1 MQKHLIIIFVK
12 NPVVG
17 TVKTRLAESIG
28 DLKALEVYQDLME
41 KCRQEALKVACK
53 RHLFYSKAIVAIDAW
68 SSEHFEKKIQVEG
81 DLGIKISD
89 ACKTVFQEK
98 GKVLI
103 IGSDCYDLTD
113 AIIQEAFDK
122 LDHTDVVIG
131 PANDGGYYLLGT
143 KQFHPELFQ
152 DITWSTEKVLE
163 ETITRAKSKNLSFV
177 LLKELIDLDTL
188 EDLEKSGYVLKESHM
203 LKE

>member
-1 MQKHLIIIFVK
+1 MQKHLIIFIK

-53 RHLFYSKAIVAIDAW
+53 RHLFYSKAIVETDAW
-68 SSEHFEKKIQVEG
+68 SPEHFEKKVQVEG
-81 DLGIKISD
+81 NLGDKIVGAFQD
-89 ACKTVFQEK
+89 VFKKK

-103 IGSDCYDLTD
+103 IGSDCYDLSAEIIND
-113 AIIQEAFDK
+113 AFQK
-122 LDHTDVVIG
+122 LNQFDVVIG
-131 PANDGGYYLLGT
+131 PANDGGYYLLGMN
-143 KQFHPELFQ
+143 KFQPELFRN
-152 DITWSTEKVLE
+152 ITWSTGSVLM
-163 ETITRAKSKNLSFV
+163 ETMDRVKAKNLSAI

-188 EDLEKSGYVLKESHM
+188 EDLEKSGYVLKE
-203 LKE
+203 